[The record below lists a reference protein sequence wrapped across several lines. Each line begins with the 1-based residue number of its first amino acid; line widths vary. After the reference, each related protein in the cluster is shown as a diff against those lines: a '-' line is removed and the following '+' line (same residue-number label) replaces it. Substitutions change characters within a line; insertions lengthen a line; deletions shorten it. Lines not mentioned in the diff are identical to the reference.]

1 MISIYQIRRHNAYLL
16 IDFVGNKTLFS
27 ERIERSPTQV
37 SRVLGHNPTRNIGER
52 LARHIEHCF
61 CLPKF
66 WLDQPH
72 QQADKLSEHIKTIDQ
87 EKYEDLHHVLCE
99 LYQAC
104 ITKQVDESTYRLLVK
119 ALENHRTTRYK

>member
-1 MISIYQIRRHNAYLL
+1 MNSIYDIRLHNAQLL
-16 IDFVGNKTLFS
+16 VNFIGNKTLFS

-37 SRVLGHNPTRNIGER
+37 SRIIGLNPTRNIGEK

-72 QQADKLSEHIKTIDQ
+72 QQIENIDKQINTINQDR
-87 EKYEDLHHVLCE
+87 YENLHHVLCE
-99 LYQAC
+99 LYQAA
-104 ITKQVDESTYRLLVK
+104 ITKRIDESTYERLVL
-119 ALENHRTTRYK
+119 ALEHHKSTVS